1 MPLLIT
7 DPIDLKLDANNELV
21 IEDGDIPFTSGLDA
35 IVQQCRIVLQM
46 FQGEWFLNLD
56 VGIPYWEKILGEK
69 PTTAIEAAR
78 IFFRRELQL
87 VDGVNKVTRLDI
99 TYTGSTRTLNVSW
112 QVNTIF
118 GDTPVDIIDLRV
130 TTGSD

>member
-1 MPLLIT
+1 MPLIT

-21 IEDGDIPFTSGLDA
+21 IEDGDLVFTTGLDA
-35 IVQQCRIVLQM
+35 IVQQCRIALQM

-69 PTTAIEAAR
+69 PATAIEAAR

-87 VDGVNKVTRLDI
+87 VDGVNKVTKLDI

-118 GDTPVDIIDLRV
+118 GDTPVDVIDLRV